1 MRNIPNLSI
10 LLKWV
15 IGKEMILEVMNCIK
29 KHWELL
35 DLEDS
40 KIVSSY
46 TNSFGMNII
55 SYEKNYCSAYK
66 EDYDYVEFVENLD
79 LIAKYSDVI
88 TVHIN
93 YVKANHNF
101 IDINFFKKC
110 KKSAYLIN
118 TSRGEVI
125 NENDLIYSLKN
136 KIIKG
141 AALDVI
147 HNEHSFDKNSKLLEY
162 VNENSNLIIAPHI
175 GGNTFESFKNR
186 DVYC

>member
-1 MRNIPNLSI
+1 
-10 LLKWV
+10 
-15 IGKEMILEVMNCIK
+15 
-29 KHWELL
+29 
-35 DLEDS
+35 
-40 KIVSSY
+40 
-46 TNSFGMNII
+46 MNII
-55 SYEKNYCSAYK
+55 SYEKNYCSTYK

-93 YVKANHNF
+93 YVKANHNI

-147 HNEHSFDKNSKLLEY
+147 HNEHSFNKNSKLLEY

-175 GGNTFESFKNR
+175 GGNTFESFKKTEMFIANKIL
-186 DVYC
+186 DYVNGC